1 MGIANDFGYNNSAL
15 RTVPETGD
23 LSMDI
28 EAKKFGPAAST
39 EADAAL
45 SFLASEGT
53 AARSEI
59 DEKKLVRKIDW
70 MIVPLMWSNY
80 FLQYQV
86 INYASGMGLL
96 KDTGM
101 QIDQFSKLALAFYV
115 SYLSFEFPT
124 GYLMQRLP
132 IAKYLGLNVTLG
144 GLLTTL
150 NCAAQNY
157 AGLIGCLESAVA
169 PALILITSMW
179 YKRNAKVYLSWVRML
194 LTFRRT
200 ASEDEPDHI
209 PAKIAIV
216 ATVSVAIVL
225 SVLLKSY
232 YMYQNRRRDMKGEGQ
247 RPVNP
252 EFLDLTDRENPN
264 FRYKH

>member
-1 MGIANDFGYNNSAL
+1 
-15 RTVPETGD
+15 
-23 LSMDI
+23 MDI

-59 DEKKLVRKIDW
+59 DEKKVVLTYATSV
-70 MIVPLMWSNY
+70 
-80 FLQYQV
+80 
-86 INYASGMGLL
+86 NYASGMGLL

-157 AGLIGCLESAVA
+157 AGLMDVWKAQLLRRTR
-169 PALILITSMW
+169 LILITSMW

-247 RPVNP
+247 RPVNS